1 MLRRGVSLLEVMFA
15 TGVVAVGLLGVLAVL
30 PLGLHIAG
38 KGHVAD
44 RAARTGLNAVEEFKA
59 RGMAR
64 PLNWLYPDGS
74 AVGHPGQGTRAF
86 AIDPMFVAVNGA
98 TTTLTDV
105 DPTLFPYV
113 DTTATTD
120 VRMQRITL
128 RRTPL
133 TGGKM
138 LAPQATQI
146 FMDHDDLIFDIPD
159 EKLVSPEQLFLTRSS
174 TGTALMR
181 EFEGEMSWMA
191 TVAPKLD
198 GNGSFLDVYLLSLVV
213 FHKRDYSMSM
223 EAIEGPASERVV
235 DVVDVTGNE
244 VLLESSNLIDLELTT
259 GDWLMLMTNLGS
271 KTFPGNASA
280 TTYPYFK
287 WYRVVETESQATD
300 TSGSG
305 TTWQRYATLQGP
317 EWPSSGGFVT
327 EAALFNN
334 VVAVYEKTIRLE
346 SSGLY

>member
-1 MLRRGVSLLEVMFA
+1 
-15 TGVVAVGLLGVLAVL
+15 
-30 PLGLHIAG
+30 
-38 KGHVAD
+38 
-44 RAARTGLNAVEEFKA
+44 
-59 RGMAR
+59 MAR
-64 PLNWLYPDGS
+64 PLNWLYPNGT
-74 AVGHPGQGTRAF
+74 AVGHPGRGTTAY
-86 AIDPMFVAVNGA
+86 AIDPMFVAVNGS

-138 LAPQATQI
+138 LAPQAVQI
-146 FMDHDDLIFDIPD
+146 FIDRDDLVFAVPD
-159 EKLVSPEQLFLTRSS
+159 EKLVPPEQLFVTNAGSPPSGILRDY
-174 TGTALMR
+174 
-181 EFEGEMSWMA
+181 EGEMSWMA

-198 GNGSFLDVYLLSLVV
+198 ANGSFRDVYLLSVIV
-213 FHKRDYSMSM
+213 FHKRDYSMEM
-223 EAIEGPASERVV
+223 DTINERVV

-244 VLLESSNLIDLELTT
+244 VLLESSTLEDLDITS

-317 EWPSSGGFVT
+317 EWPSSGGLVT
-327 EAALFNN
+327 EAALISN